1 MDAPLPAPAPSFR
14 RSGPVVPLS
23 PLVVSVPHA
32 GRDYPEEMQALLSVP
47 VARLAALEDRF
58 VDAVATGAVRDEIM
72 IVADRAR
79 GWIDLNRS
87 PVRDRDPQVDAG
99 VEPRAFSAMASDKV
113 RSGIGL
119 IPRRAGG
126 ADNMWRRKL
135 TAAKV
140 ADRIAR
146 DHAPYHAALAAALAA
161 AHARFGTALLVDL
174 HSMPPLS
181 GATPPRIVLG
191 DRYGHS
197 CAGRFT
203 DLAARV
209 LRENG
214 MTLAVNHPYAGGHIL
229 NHHARP
235 RAGIHGLQVEI
246 DRTLYLDDALDRP
259 GPGLAATIRMVRG
272 LLDALTDAV
281 LGDTRRIAAE

>member
-1 MDAPLPAPAPSFR
+1 MPR
-14 RSGPVVPLS
+14 S

-32 GRDYPEEMQALLSVP
+32 GRDYPAAMQELLTVP
-47 VARLAALEDRF
+47 LARLTGLEDRF
-58 VDAVATGAVRDEIM
+58 VDAVAGGALGEEVM
-72 IVADRAR
+72 IVATRAR

-99 VEPRAFSAMASDKV
+99 VEPRAFAGTASDKV

-135 TAAKV
+135 TAAEV
-140 ADRIAR
+140 AERIAR
-146 DHAPYHAALAAALAA
+146 DHAPYHAALAAALEA

-174 HSMPPLS
+174 HSMPPLP
-181 GATPPRIVLG
+181 GATPARIVLG

-197 CAGRFT
+197 CAARFT

-209 LRENG
+209 LRASG
-214 MTLAVNHPYAGGHIL
+214 VTLAVNHPYAGGHIL
-229 NHHARP
+229 NSHARP
-235 RAGIHGLQVEI
+235 RAGMHALQVEI

-259 GPGLAATIRMVRG
+259 GPGLAATVRMVRD
-272 LLDALTDAV
+272 LLDALNDAV
-281 LGDTRRIAAE
+281 IGDTRRIAAE